1 MSKITNNK
9 KLMFALGVVFGIV
22 AFVGVAVLCGFV
34 ITEIYNDINDDA
46 NNFDEITYN
55 VPDKFDNDKYDYL
68 RSMSYSENDLYC
80 YIDIESYEKGYYRDA
95 KKVIENNV
103 HFDLK
108 DEVSDLEEFNDTGK
122 NGYKIDVKTMDDL
135 SLQYMS
141 YYSIESSN
149 YVYLIKYS
157 IYDYNKGDREDLD
170 TNICYTSKDKFIK
183 SIKVK

>member
-108 DEVSDLEEFNDTGK
+108 DEVSDLEEFSVSGRK
-122 NGYKIDVKTMDDL
+122 AYKINIKSMGDL
-135 SLQYMS
+135 YLENTS
-141 YYSIESSN
+141 YYSIDSTN
-149 YVYLIKYS
+149 FVYLIKYT
-157 IYDYNKGDREDLD
+157 IYDYKKGDREDLN
-170 TNICYTSKDKFIK
+170 TNICYTSKDTFIK
-183 SIKVK
+183 SIQVK